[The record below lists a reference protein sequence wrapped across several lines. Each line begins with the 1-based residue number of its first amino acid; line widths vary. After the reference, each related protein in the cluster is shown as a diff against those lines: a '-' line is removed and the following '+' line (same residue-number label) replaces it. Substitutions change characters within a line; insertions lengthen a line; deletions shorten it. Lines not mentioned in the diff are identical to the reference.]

1 MDTHLTIPLPVE
13 PLDIVPLVG
22 NQLNDAACIIGY
34 IKKDIIGARES
45 CDTAA
50 RLCPSF
56 ASYLE
61 IITRKLLT
69 LQIEVSN
76 LVALAESGH
85 GPKEK

>member
-61 IITRKLLT
+61 IITPEAADAPDRSLKL
-69 LQIEVSN
+69 
-76 LVALAESGH
+76 GCF
-85 GPKEK
+85 G